1 MDSFILRA
9 MIASSSMDEDDTDT
23 VGSHG
28 SDFFDPGYR
37 EYVFLREYDRC
48 ERLVEGEDFRY

>member
-1 MDSFILRA
+1 

-28 SDFFDPGYR
+28 SDFLDAGYR
-37 EYVFLREYDRC
+37 EYVFPREYDRC